1 MDRLGVRLDIDPQ
14 ISSQEHREL
23 ASLAEKSGYETVWVP
38 EGGGRD
44 ALTQLTAI
52 AMTTQHLKLG
62 TGILPV
68 FSRTPMLTAM
78 SAAGLAAV
86 SQGRFILGLGVG
98 HRPAVENGHGVTFG
112 RPLARLRETITIV
125 RRLLRGESVTHQGR
139 VFRVHDAGLGEAV
152 PAEQVPIYIAALGP
166 RMLELGGELAD
177 GVLLNWTS
185 SEYLREAVEHV
196 RQGAAKAGRDP
207 SEIDIAG
214 YVRVAVGDD
223 PDSIGA
229 ARASLQRQI
238 ARYAGMY
245 YYRNFFDGTWFQAE
259 MAAAQQAL
267 ERGDAETAYRA
278 ITPEMQDQVAV
289 VGKAEH
295 CRKELEKRRSL
306 GLQLPVVAP
315 FAVGDSRTSYRQT
328 IEALSQ

>member
-1 MDRLGVRLDIDPQ
+1 MARLGVRLDINPQ
-14 ISSQEHREL
+14 ISFQENREL

-62 TGILPV
+62 TGIMPV

-86 SQGRFILGLGVG
+86 SNGRFILGLGVG
-98 HRPAVENGHGVTFG
+98 HRPAVESGHGVSFS

-139 VFRVHDAGLGEAV
+139 VFRVHDAGLGEAA
-152 PAEQVPIYIAALGP
+152 PAEPVSIYIAALGP
-166 RMLELGGELAD
+166 RMLELGGEVAD
-177 GVLLNWTS
+177 GVLLNWTA

-196 RQGAAKAGRDP
+196 RRGAAKAGRDP
-207 SEIDIAG
+207 SEIEIAG
-214 YVRVAVGDD
+214 YVRVAVVDD
-223 PDSIGA
+223 VTA

-238 ARYAGMY
+238 ARYAGMS
-245 YYRNFFDGTWFQAE
+245 YYRNFFDGTGFQAE

-267 ERGDAETAYRA
+267 ERGDAETAYSA

-289 VGKAEH
+289 VGTAEH
-295 CRKELEKRRSL
+295 CRTELEKRRSL
-306 GLQLPVVAP
+306 GLQQPVVAP

-328 IEALSQ
+328 IEALGQ